1 MGKVVLGVYLDAK
14 EAAARRGLGNTA
26 VDIAS
31 HWHLRNN
38 RCPGSLV
45 KEETA
50 IEIVF
55 NECLSV

>member
-1 MGKVVLGVYLDAK
+1 MVLGVYLDAK

-45 KEETA
+45 KEERA